1 MDKSGCLQVSTRI
14 EIFWLFNFCQNAFVL
29 VSRISIYRLAFKIQ
43 ETQCRFFALGI
54 NLSTQENQSYTA
66 YAEDLRA
73 RLAHA
78 YDLASRGMQKESRA
92 NKKRYDTYCCNATLQ
107 VQNRVLVRNLSVRG
121 KQKLAD
127 RWEDT
132 PYVVVRKI
140 PDLPVYAARLQ
151 LFDTVIL
158 LVLARSFSWLC
169 HEIVFHWI
177 YMYHIHPYRRKDQK
191 KTKNSQEEAG
201 GKEGGWTTRTFRQIM
216 IRHNP
221 RIRIPG
227 VLSFTI

>member
-1 MDKSGCLQVSTRI
+1 MP
-14 EIFWLFNFCQNAFVL
+14 FFCPWDQL
-29 VSRISIYRLAFKIQ
+29 V
-43 ETQCRFFALGI
+43 
-54 NLSTQENQSYTA
+54 STQENQSYTA

-92 NKKRYDTYCCNATLQ
+92 NKKRYDTYCRNATLQ
-107 VQNRVLVRNLSVRG
+107 VQDRVLVRNLSVRG

-140 PDLPVYAARLQ
+140 PDLPCLRCEVAIVRHCYSAGLGS
-151 LFDTVIL
+151 LFFY
-158 LVLARSFSWLC
+158 RLC

-191 KTKNSQEEAG
+191 KMKNSQEE
-201 GKEGGWTTRTFRQIM
+201 
-216 IRHNP
+216 P
-221 RIRIPG
+221 
-227 VLSFTI
+227 

>member
-92 NKKRYDTYCCNATLQ
+92 NKKRYDTYCRNATLQ
-107 VQNRVLVRNLSVRG
+107 VQDRVLVRNLSVRG

-158 LVLARSFSWLC
+158 LVLARSFFPDYVVKLFFIEYICTIS
-169 HEIVFHWI
+169 I
-177 YMYHIHPYRRKDQK
+177 HIGETEK
-191 KTKNSQEEAG
+191 K
-201 GKEGGWTTRTFRQIM
+201 
-216 IRHNP
+216 
-221 RIRIPG
+221 
-227 VLSFTI
+227 

>member
-92 NKKRYDTYCCNATLQ
+92 NKKRYDTYCRNATLQ
-107 VQNRVLVRNLSVRG
+107 VQDRVLVRNLSVRG

-191 KTKNSQEEAG
+191 KMKNSQEE
-201 GKEGGWTTRTFRQIM
+201 
-216 IRHNP
+216 P
-221 RIRIPG
+221 
-227 VLSFTI
+227 

>member
-1 MDKSGCLQVSTRI
+1 MP
-14 EIFWLFNFCQNAFVL
+14 FFCPWDQL
-29 VSRISIYRLAFKIQ
+29 V
-43 ETQCRFFALGI
+43 
-54 NLSTQENQSYTA
+54 STQENQSYTA

-92 NKKRYDTYCCNATLQ
+92 NKKRYDTYSRNATLQ
-107 VQNRVLVRNLSVRG
+107 VQDRVLVRNLSVRG

-158 LVLARSFSWLC
+158 LVLARSFFTDYVMKLFFIEYICTIS
-169 HEIVFHWI
+169 I
-177 YMYHIHPYRRKDQK
+177 HIGERIKRRWKTAK
-191 KTKNSQEEAG
+191 KNHKEK
-201 GKEGGWTTRTFRQIM
+201 KEGGL
-216 IRHNP
+216 
-221 RIRIPG
+221 PG
-227 VLSFTI
+227 RFGK